1 MADLAGT
8 CTIAEIFCDI
18 PSLLPAIV
26 SAIGFLLS
34 SGIAVIAIIR
44 NQSIARRRATVDMV
58 MHQKTDAT
66 LLNFFDTFNVLKG
79 NMRNKPLSGF
89 AGDDFKGAEESKAI
103 LAVLNNYEFIAS
115 GIFRNAFDYDL
126 YQTMQ
131 HGIVVDRWDC
141 LESFVKEARK
151 SRSHPTLFQEF
162 EKLASAFKRKP
173 LQLNKS
179 VR

>member
-1 MADLAGT
+1 MADIDTTCALAKL
-8 CTIAEIFCDI
+8 FCDI
-18 PSLLPAIV
+18 PGLLPACV
-26 SAIGFLLS
+26 SACGFLLS
-34 SGIAVIAIIR
+34 SMVAVAAIAR

-66 LLNFFDTFNVLKG
+66 FLDFVEKFNELKAD
-79 NMRNKPLSGF
+79 NKNKPLSGF
-89 AGDDFKGAEESKAI
+89 AGDHYKGAIESRAI

-131 HGIVVDRWDC
+131 HGIVVDRWDS

-162 EKLASAFKRKP
+162 ERLAQSFKKKP
-173 LQLNKS
+173 LQVNKGS
-179 VR
+179 R